1 MGGGVELK
9 DKPTIYD
16 RAVDH
21 RMRVRYA
28 ETDRMGVVYHANY
41 LIWFE
46 IGRTEFCRA
55 AGIPYRQME
64 EEGVLIPVT
73 GLECK
78 YRRPAHYDDTILI
91 RTRMG
96 DVGSRGLSFFYEIRN
111 DRDELLAEGSSRH
124 IFTNVESKPIAIPP
138 RVRETFAAFIGASTP
153 SA

>member
-1 MGGGVELK
+1 MKVSS
-9 DKPTIYD
+9 TIFP

-21 RMRVRYA
+21 RIRVRYA

-41 LIWFE
+41 VVWFE

-64 EEGVLIPVT
+64 AEGILIPVT
-73 GLECK
+73 GLDCK
-78 YRRPAHYDDTILI
+78 YRRSARYDDSILI

-111 DRDELLAEGSSRH
+111 ENDELLCEGSSRH
-124 IFTNVESKPIAIPP
+124 IFTNAESRPISIPP
-138 RVRETFAAFIGASTP
+138 KVRETFAAFVGASTP
-153 SA
+153 SPEKP